1 MFTPRMFDMWNSVTT
16 KLEAH
21 TQIQTNITNIQTT
34 TSLQNS
40 SSGSIKGESLI
51 IVINDGG
58 RGDQGFVG
66 VPKNLCLIST
76 LKTAVFS

>member
-34 TSLQNS
+34 TALQNS
-40 SSGSIKGESLI
+40 SSGSIKGE
-51 IVINDGG
+51 
-58 RGDQGFVG
+58 
-66 VPKNLCLIST
+66 
-76 LKTAVFS
+76 